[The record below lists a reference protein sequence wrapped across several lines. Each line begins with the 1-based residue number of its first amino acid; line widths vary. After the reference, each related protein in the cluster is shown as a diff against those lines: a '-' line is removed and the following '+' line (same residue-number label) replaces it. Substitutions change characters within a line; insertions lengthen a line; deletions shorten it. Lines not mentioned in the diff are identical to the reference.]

1 MCCSIATNWI
11 MIPNGLAAPGITGI
25 SMTVEH
31 FTGIN
36 YALIYYAITILILVV
51 TYLTLGKRDASN
63 IIILSLLYPMV
74 LWVLSFID
82 VQIIFEEK
90 LIALGAFGVLYGVGI
105 GIPYRI
111 GFSYGGDDTVAKILK
126 KTILR
131 ATEFKKIYYF
141 EEALILLF
149 MTLAFSLDQLAYA
162 FAGQLIY
169 VPHCADSPTTRFAG
183 GHPNENF
190 LASLPNPQTRVY
202 FKLDHGTLFFNDQ
215 RKFGFIKAMLSEEV
229 QQDPFVRKLAPE
241 PWDYDLDAWCALLT
255 RRSAP
260 IKAILLNQEL
270 IAGLG
275 NIYADEALFA
285 AKIHPQQPANTL
297 SRQQGK
303 RLLQAAG
310 YVMQQA
316 ILQGGSTIATYV
328 QADGSRGNYLNK
340 FACVYGRSGEPCVT
354 CGTPICKIR
363 VAGRGTCFCP
373 HCQPLITDDRST
385 GKESV

>member
-1 MCCSIATNWI
+1 MPELPEVETVRR
-11 MIPNGLAAPGITGI
+11 GLAAKIIGQTIRQTKVL
-25 SMTVEH
+25 SAKN
-31 FTGIN
+31 FIN
-36 YALIYYAITILILVV
+36 PEQLPIVDCQILGVDRRGKALLIQLERN
-51 TYLTLGKRDASN
+51 LTLM
-63 IIILSLLYPMV
+63 IH
-74 LWVLSFID
+74 
-82 VQIIFEEK
+82 
-90 LIALGAFGVLYGVGI
+90 
-105 GIPYRI
+105 
-111 GFSYGGDDTVAKILK
+111 
-126 KTILR
+126 LR
-131 ATEFKKIYYF
+131 
-141 EEALILLF
+141 
-149 MTLAFSLDQLAYA
+149 MT
-162 FAGQLIY
+162 GQLIY
-169 VPHCADSPTTRFAG
+169 VPHHADSPTTRFAG

-215 RKFGFIKAMLSEEV
+215 RKFGFIKVMLSEEV

-241 PWDYDLDAWCALLT
+241 PWDYDLDAWCGLLT

-303 RLLQAAG
+303 RLLQSAG

-328 QADGSRGNYLNK
+328 QADGSRGNYLDK

-385 GKESV
+385 GEESV